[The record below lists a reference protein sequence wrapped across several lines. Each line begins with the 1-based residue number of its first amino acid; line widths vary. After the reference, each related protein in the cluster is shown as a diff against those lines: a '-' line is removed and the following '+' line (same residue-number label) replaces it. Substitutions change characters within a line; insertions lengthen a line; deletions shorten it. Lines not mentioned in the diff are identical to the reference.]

1 MEIKMF
7 KIDDTLY
14 VKNTQVA
21 IETKLDKYSGIYLR
35 KRIYI
40 DKGMKNKIKKLNKE
54 EIEIMLYK
62 LDKLLYVITKEDI
75 IFKNTKDRFYYY
87 NVYTSSKIFSIFDY
101 AEVERMIDEIFT
113 FYREGYGKIWEHFIP
128 LAERENRVESIN
140 YYMKNYN
147 RRLYLTLPE
156 DLKKEEELLLTYL
169 EGYGSYSDTYSEV
182 KGYLTENV
190 LLKALDKVNFNI
202 KLFTDFKPLFKKLLL
217 EEKITLRK
225 KW

>member
-1 MEIKMF
+1 MGIKTF

-21 IETKLDKYSGIYLR
+21 IETKLDKHSGIYLR

-75 IFKNTKDRFYYY
+75 IFKNKKDRFYYY
-87 NVYTSSKIFSIFDY
+87 DVYTSSKNFNIFDY
-101 AEVERMIDEIFT
+101 AELGCMIDEIFT